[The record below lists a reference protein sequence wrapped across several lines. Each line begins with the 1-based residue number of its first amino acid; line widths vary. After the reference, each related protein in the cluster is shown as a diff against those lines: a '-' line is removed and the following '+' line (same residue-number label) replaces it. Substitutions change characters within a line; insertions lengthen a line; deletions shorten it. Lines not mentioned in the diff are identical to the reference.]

1 MRTNATTN
9 IAILSL
15 IIALAIICRCVV
27 PTRMGDGGGHSV
39 ERHTDT
45 VIICKTI
52 YDTVVVTK
60 PEYIERVVSDTVYI
74 DASGGGQVSL
84 PVVRKH
90 YRGEALYDI
99 WVSGIEPLRLDSVKI
114 YREGEMTERISYV
127 DRVEYREV
135 REPLFS
141 LYVSGGFYSI
151 YGDFVPNVGISAM
164 IGRKWL
170 ISADLGVGV
179 DVFGI
184 GINYKIF

>member
-1 MRTNATTN
+1 M
-9 IAILSL
+9 
-15 IIALAIICRCVV
+15 
-27 PTRMGDGGGHSV
+27 
-39 ERHTDT
+39 
-45 VIICKTI
+45 
-52 YDTVVVTK
+52 
-60 PEYIERVVSDTVYI
+60 
-74 DASGGGQVSL
+74 SL

-90 YRGEALYDI
+90 YNSAALYDI
-99 WVSGIEPLRLDSVKI
+99 WVSGIEPLRLDSVRI

-127 DRVEYREV
+127 DRVEYREF

-179 DVFGI
+179 DIFGI